1 MVNQRSLGNL
11 LNRIPELTGLL
22 STVASSK
29 RTGAI

>member
-11 LNRIPELTGLL
+11 LDGIPNQTSLL

-29 RTGAI
+29 STGAI